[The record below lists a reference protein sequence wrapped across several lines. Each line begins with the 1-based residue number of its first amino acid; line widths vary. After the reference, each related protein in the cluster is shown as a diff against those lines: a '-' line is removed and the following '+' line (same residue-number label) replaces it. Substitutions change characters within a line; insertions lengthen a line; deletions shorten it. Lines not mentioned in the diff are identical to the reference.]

1 MNFVTH
7 PSPPTI
13 ISIFRVASYKEVK
26 AVFPDPITVLLI
38 DDQPMIGEAVRRM
51 LLPEKDITFH
61 YCSDPTKAF
70 QVAKACQ
77 PTVILQ
83 DLVMPEME
91 GLVLVRFLR
100 AENSPTKFVPL
111 IVLSS
116 KEEPLIKAKAF
127 ELGANDYIVKLPDKA
142 ELIARIRYHS
152 KAYVN
157 LLKRNEAEAILQ
169 SENFRMAK
177 ELDMLRQMQH
187 MILPTSDELSAIE
200 GLEIAGFMEPADEV
214 GGDYYDVL
222 YTDGIVTI
230 GIGDVTGHGL
240 ESGILMVMTQT
251 AVRTLKEIRELDPIK
266 FLDALNRTLYK
277 NVRRMNSEKSLTLV
291 ILTYTRGRIS
301 ISGQHEET
309 IVVRKGGLV
318 ERINTMNL
326 GFPIG
331 LDEEILE
338 FINHTTVELN
348 EGDGIVLYTDGI
360 PEAYNMER
368 QQYGIETLCEVAS
381 RNWDKS
387 AEEIKQ
393 AIIDDVKE
401 FIGEQKVY
409 DDITLVVLKQKE
421 FPVEE
426 EEEIVEEDVVDAEEE
441 IIEESEPIEEE
452 IEEIVEEVKP
462 TIKQKPKG
470 KEKKKFSFFGR
481 S

>member
-1 MNFVTH
+1 MT
-7 PSPPTI
+7 
-13 ISIFRVASYKEVK
+13 E
-26 AVFPDPITVLLI
+26 DPITVLLI

-61 YCSDPTKAF
+61 YCSNPTEAIK
-70 QVAKACQ
+70 VARSCQ

-83 DLVMPEME
+83 DLVMPEMD

-100 AENSPTKFVPL
+100 ANNAPTKYVPL

-127 ELGANDYIVKLPDKA
+127 ALGANDYIVKLPDKA

-177 ELDMLRQMQH
+177 ELDMLRQMQQ
-187 MILPTSDELSAIE
+187 MILPTSDELDAIE
-200 GLEIAGFMEPADEV
+200 GLEIAGFMEPADEI

-222 YTDGIVTI
+222 YVDGIVTI

-251 AVRTLKEIRELDPIK
+251 AVRTLKEIRELDPVK
-266 FLDALNRTLYK
+266 FLDALNRTIYK
-277 NVRRMNSEKSLTLV
+277 NVRRMNSEKNLTLV

-309 IVVRKGGLV
+309 IVVRKGGMV
-318 ERINTMNL
+318 ERVDTMNL

-331 LDEEILE
+331 LDEEITE
-338 FINHTTVELN
+338 FINHTIVELK

-360 PEAYNMER
+360 PEAYNLDKE
-368 QQYGIETLCEVAS
+368 QYGMDQLCEVISQNWAS
-381 RNWDKS
+381 S

-393 AIIDDVKE
+393 AIIDDLKQ
-401 FIGEQKVY
+401 FIGKQKVF
-409 DDITLVVLKQKE
+409 DDITLLVLKQE
-421 FPVEE
+421 ASDNLESFEE
-426 EEEIVEEDVVDAEEE
+426 PELM
-441 IIEESEPIEEE
+441 
-452 IEEIVEEVKP
+452 EEVNDL
-462 TIKQKPKG
+462 
-470 KEKKKFSFFGR
+470 EEVNDNVNKKNIFNLFR
-481 S
+481 N

>member
-1 MNFVTH
+1 MT
-7 PSPPTI
+7 
-13 ISIFRVASYKEVK
+13 E
-26 AVFPDPITVLLI
+26 DPITVLLI

-61 YCSDPTKAF
+61 YCSNPTEAIK
-70 QVAKACQ
+70 VARSCQ

-83 DLVMPEME
+83 DLVMPEMD

-100 AENSPTKFVPL
+100 ANNAPTRYVPL

-127 ELGANDYIVKLPDKA
+127 ALGANDYIVKLPDKA

-177 ELDMLRQMQH
+177 ELDMLRQMQQ
-187 MILPTSDELSAIE
+187 MILPTSDELDAIE
-200 GLEIAGFMEPADEV
+200 GLEIAGFMEPADEI

-222 YTDGIVTI
+222 YVDGIVTI

-251 AVRTLKEIRELDPIK
+251 AVRTLKEIRELDPVK
-266 FLDALNRTLYK
+266 FLDALNRTIYK
-277 NVRRMNSEKSLTLV
+277 NVRRMNSEKNLTLV

-318 ERINTMNL
+318 ERVDTMNL

-331 LDEEILE
+331 LDEEITE
-338 FINHTTVELN
+338 FINHTIVELK

-360 PEAYNMER
+360 PEAYNLEKE
-368 QQYGIETLCEVAS
+368 QYGMDKLCEVISQNWAS
-381 RNWDKS
+381 S

-393 AIIDDVKE
+393 AIIDDLKQ
-401 FIGEQKVY
+401 FIGKQKVF
-409 DDITLVVLKQKE
+409 DDITLLVLKQE
-421 FPVEE
+421 ASDNLESFEE
-426 EEEIVEEDVVDAEEE
+426 PELMEEVNDL
-441 IIEESEPIEEE
+441 
-452 IEEIVEEVKP
+452 EEVK
-462 TIKQKPKG
+462 
-470 KEKKKFSFFGR
+470 ENVNKKNIFNLFR
-481 S
+481 N

>member
-1 MNFVTH
+1 ML
-7 PSPPTI
+7 
-13 ISIFRVASYKEVK
+13 
-26 AVFPDPITVLLI
+26 PDPITVLLI

-61 YCSDPTKAF
+61 YCSDPTQALK
-70 QVAKACQ
+70 VAKSCQ

-91 GLVLVRFLR
+91 GLLLVRFLR
-100 AENSPTKFVPL
+100 AHNSPTKFVPL

-157 LLKRNEAEAILQ
+157 LLKRQEAEAILQ
-169 SENFRMAK
+169 AENFRMAK
-177 ELDMLRQMQH
+177 ELEMLRLMQQ
-187 MILPTSDELSAIE
+187 MILPTSDELEAIE

-251 AVRTLKEIRELDPIK
+251 AVRTLKEIKELDPVK
-266 FLDALNRTLYK
+266 FLDALNRTIYK
-277 NVRRMNSEKSLTLV
+277 NVRRMNSQKNLTLV
-291 ILTYTRGRIS
+291 ILTYTRGRVS

-309 IVVRKGGLV
+309 IVVRKGGAY
-318 ERINTMNL
+318 ERVNTMSL

-331 LDEEILE
+331 LDEEITE
-338 FINHTTVELN
+338 FINHTIIELN

-360 PEAYNMER
+360 PEAYNMDKE
-368 QQYGIETLCEVAS
+368 QYGIERLCEVAS
-381 RNWDKS
+381 QNWDGS
-387 AEEIKQ
+387 AVEIKQ
-393 AIIDDVKE
+393 AIVDDVKG
-401 FIGEQKVY
+401 FIGKQKVF
-409 DDITLVVLKQKE
+409 DDITLVV
-421 FPVEE
+421 
-426 EEEIVEEDVVDAEEE
+426 
-441 IIEESEPIEEE
+441 
-452 IEEIVEEVKP
+452 
-462 TIKQKPKG
+462 IKQKAYD
-470 KEKKKFSFFGR
+470 KEEPLEEPEEPLDEYQEPLDYPAPVQEVKENVKDKKKFRFFR
-481 S
+481 N

>member
-1 MNFVTH
+1 MTQ
-7 PSPPTI
+7 
-13 ISIFRVASYKEVK
+13 
-26 AVFPDPITVLLI
+26 DPITVLLI

-70 QVAKACQ
+70 KVAKSCQ

-83 DLVMPEME
+83 DLVMPEMD
-91 GLVLVRFLR
+91 GLLLVRFLR

-157 LLKRNEAEAILQ
+157 LLKRQEAEAILQ
-169 SENFRMAK
+169 AENLRMAK
-177 ELDMLRQMQH
+177 ELDMLRQMQQ
-187 MILPTSDELSAIE
+187 MILPTSEELDAIE

-222 YTDGIVTI
+222 YTDGVVTI

-291 ILTYTRGRIS
+291 ILTYAKGKVS
-301 ISGQHEET
+301 VSGQHEET
-309 IVVRKGGLV
+309 IVVRNGGYI

-331 LDEEILE
+331 LDETITE
-338 FINHTTVELN
+338 FINHTSIELN
-348 EGDGIVLYTDGI
+348 PGDGVILYTDGI

-368 QQYGIETLCEVAS
+368 EQYGIERLCEVIS
-381 RNWDKS
+381 QNCNGS

-393 AIIDDVKE
+393 AIIDDVKG
-401 FIGEQKVY
+401 FIGEQQVF

-421 FPVEE
+421 FEE
-426 EEEIVEEDVVDAEEE
+426 EELVEEDEPFEEE
-441 IIEESEPIEEE
+441 PFEEE
-452 IEEIVEEVKP
+452 EPEEEVKP
-462 TIKQKPKG
+462 NV
-470 KEKKKFSFFGR
+470 KEKKKYGFFGKR
-481 S
+481 

>member
-1 MNFVTH
+1 M
-7 PSPPTI
+7 I
-13 ISIFRVASYKEVK
+13 Q
-26 AVFPDPITVLLI
+26 DPITVLLI
-38 DDQPMIGEAVRRM
+38 DDQPIIGEAVRRM
-51 LLPEKDITFH
+51 LLPENDITFH
-61 YCSDPTKAF
+61 YCSDPTKAI
-70 QVAKACQ
+70 KAAQSCQ
-77 PTVILQ
+77 PTIILQ
-83 DLVMPEME
+83 DLVMPEMD

-100 AENSPTKFVPL
+100 AINAPTKDVPL

-157 LLKRNEAEAILQ
+157 FLKRQEAEAILQ
-169 SENFRMAK
+169 AENLRMAK
-177 ELDMLRQMQH
+177 ELDMLRQMQQ
-187 MILPTSDELSAIE
+187 MILPTSDELDAID
-200 GLEIAGFMEPADEV
+200 GLEISGYMEPADEV

-251 AVRTLKEIRELDPIK
+251 AVRTLKEIRELDPVK

-291 ILTYTRGRIS
+291 ILTYTKGRVS

-309 IVVRKGGLV
+309 IVIRKGGHV
-318 ERINTMNL
+318 ERVNTMDL

-331 LDEEILE
+331 LDEEIIDC
-338 FINHTTVELN
+338 INPISIDLN
-348 EGDGIVLYTDGI
+348 QGDGIVLYTDGI
-360 PEAYNMER
+360 PEAYNMDR
-368 QQYGIETLCEVAS
+368 DQYGIDRLCDIAS
-381 RNWDKS
+381 KNWDRS

-393 AIIDDVKE
+393 VIIDDVKE

-409 DDITLVVLKQKE
+409 DDITLVVIKQTE
-421 FPVEE
+421 LAEEEEVIEEEEVVIEE
-426 EEEIVEEDVVDAEEE
+426 EEEEEE
-441 IIEESEPIEEE
+441 
-452 IEEIVEEVKP
+452 
-462 TIKQKPKG
+462 KPK
-470 KEKKKFSFFGR
+470 KPSPESKQVPIQRKKFRLFR
-481 S
+481 

>member
-1 MNFVTH
+1 MT
-7 PSPPTI
+7 
-13 ISIFRVASYKEVK
+13 E
-26 AVFPDPITVLLI
+26 DPITVLLI

-61 YCSDPTKAF
+61 YCSNPTEAIK
-70 QVAKACQ
+70 VARSCQ

-83 DLVMPEME
+83 DLVMPEMD

-100 AENSPTKFVPL
+100 ANNAPTRYVPL

-127 ELGANDYIVKLPDKA
+127 ALGANDYIVKLPDKA

-177 ELDMLRQMQH
+177 ELDMLRQMQQ
-187 MILPTSDELSAIE
+187 MILPTSDELDAIE
-200 GLEIAGFMEPADEV
+200 GLEIAGFMEPADEI

-222 YTDGIVTI
+222 YVDGIVTI

-251 AVRTLKEIRELDPIK
+251 AVRTLKEIRELDPVK
-266 FLDALNRTLYK
+266 FLDALNRTIYK
-277 NVRRMNSEKSLTLV
+277 NVRRMNSEKNLTLV

-309 IVVRKGGLV
+309 IVVRKGGMV
-318 ERINTMNL
+318 ERVDTMNL

-331 LDEEILE
+331 LDEEITE
-338 FINHTTVELN
+338 FINHTIVELK

-360 PEAYNMER
+360 PEAYNLDKE
-368 QQYGIETLCEVAS
+368 QYGMDQLCEVISQNWAS
-381 RNWDKS
+381 S

-393 AIIDDVKE
+393 AIIDDLKQ
-401 FIGEQKVY
+401 FIGKQKVF
-409 DDITLVVLKQKE
+409 DDITLLVLKQE
-421 FPVEE
+421 ASDNLESFEE
-426 EEEIVEEDVVDAEEE
+426 PELM
-441 IIEESEPIEEE
+441 
-452 IEEIVEEVKP
+452 EEVNDL
-462 TIKQKPKG
+462 
-470 KEKKKFSFFGR
+470 EEVNDNVNKKNIFNLFR
-481 S
+481 N

>member
-1 MNFVTH
+1 M
-7 PSPPTI
+7 I
-13 ISIFRVASYKEVK
+13 E
-26 AVFPDPITVLLI
+26 DPITVLLI

-61 YCSDPTKAF
+61 YCSNPTEAIK
-70 QVAKACQ
+70 VARLCQ

-83 DLVMPEME
+83 DLVMPEMD

-100 AENSPTKFVPL
+100 AKNAPTRYVPL

-127 ELGANDYIVKLPDKA
+127 ALGANDYVVKLPDKA

-169 SENFRMAK
+169 AENFRMAK
-177 ELDMLRQMQH
+177 ELDMLRQMQQ
-187 MILPTSDELSAIE
+187 MILPTSDELDAIE
-200 GLEIAGFMEPADEV
+200 GLEIAGYMEPADEV

-222 YTDGIVTI
+222 YVDGVVTI

-266 FLDALNRTLYK
+266 FLDALNRTIYK
-277 NVRRMNSEKSLTLV
+277 NVRRMNSEKNLTLV
-291 ILTYTRGRIS
+291 ILTYTKGRIS

-309 IVVRKGGLV
+309 IVVRKGGHV

-338 FINHTTVELN
+338 FINHTTIELK

-360 PEAYNMER
+360 PEAYNI
-368 QQYGIETLCEVAS
+368 QKKQYGLEKLCEVIS
-381 RNWDKS
+381 QNWDKS
-387 AEEIKQ
+387 AEEVKQ

-401 FIGEQKVY
+401 FIGLQKVF
-409 DDITLVVLKQKE
+409 DDITLVVIKQE
-421 FPVEE
+421 SSDNLEPLEE
-426 EEEIVEEDVVDAEEE
+426 EEEEELLEEEESLAEE
-441 IIEESEPIEEE
+441 PL
-452 IEEIVEEVKP
+452 EEVKEMA
-462 TIKQKPKG
+462 KA
-470 KEKKKFSFFGR
+470 KKKFKFFGK
-481 S
+481 

>member
-1 MNFVTH
+1 MT
-7 PSPPTI
+7 
-13 ISIFRVASYKEVK
+13 E
-26 AVFPDPITVLLI
+26 DPITVLLI

-61 YCSDPTKAF
+61 YCSNPTEAIK
-70 QVAKACQ
+70 VARSCQ

-83 DLVMPEME
+83 DLVMPEMD

-100 AENSPTKFVPL
+100 ANNAPTRYVPL

-127 ELGANDYIVKLPDKA
+127 ALGANDYIVKLPDKA

-177 ELDMLRQMQH
+177 ELDMLRQMQQ
-187 MILPTSDELSAIE
+187 MILPTSDELDAIE
-200 GLEIAGFMEPADEV
+200 GLEIAGFMEPADEI

-222 YTDGIVTI
+222 YVDGIVTI

-251 AVRTLKEIRELDPIK
+251 AVRTLKEIRELDPVK
-266 FLDALNRTLYK
+266 FLDALNRTIYK
-277 NVRRMNSEKSLTLV
+277 NVRRMNSEKNLTLV

-309 IVVRKGGLV
+309 IVVRKGGMV
-318 ERINTMNL
+318 ERVDTMNL

-331 LDEEILE
+331 LDEEITE
-338 FINHTTVELN
+338 FINHTIVELK

-360 PEAYNMER
+360 PEAYNLDKE
-368 QQYGIETLCEVAS
+368 QYGMDQFCEVISQNWAS
-381 RNWDKS
+381 S

-393 AIIDDVKE
+393 AIIDDLKQ
-401 FIGEQKVY
+401 FIGKQKVF
-409 DDITLVVLKQKE
+409 DDITLLVLKQE
-421 FPVEE
+421 ASDNLESFEE
-426 EEEIVEEDVVDAEEE
+426 PELMEEVNDL
-441 IIEESEPIEEE
+441 
-452 IEEIVEEVKP
+452 EEVK
-462 TIKQKPKG
+462 
-470 KEKKKFSFFGR
+470 ENVNKKNIFNLFR
-481 S
+481 N